1 MPTKVSIDRAGRVV
15 LPKHLRDQLSLG
27 PGDDLLV
34 ENEGDRITLRPIR
47 PRALLKKEHGVWVY
61 QGGASDLSIPQLID
75 EERKK
80 RLREL
85 AK

>member
-1 MPTKVSIDRAGRVV
+1 MSTKISIDRAGRVV
-15 LPKHLRDQLSLG
+15 LPKPLRDQLSLG

-47 PRALLKKEHGVWVY
+47 PQALLKKEHGVWVY
-61 QGGASDLSIPQLID
+61 QGEASDLSIPQLID